1 MRIPRESIICAYK
14 AGVEAVVSLLDYANA
29 IIEDQKKR
37 IKELKNIVE
46 LQKEHINSL
55 EDRLVLDSHNSS
67 KPPST
72 DAFWKT
78 EKDRESSIGGKKKG
92 SGRKVG
98 GQKGHSGTTLCM
110 VDNPD
115 EIVPHRVVECEQ
127 CGCCLEHIEAVDH
140 ERRQVFD
147 LPVKKYIVIEHKG
160 EIKEC
165 PRCGEINRAEFP
177 EDVKS
182 PVQYGP
188 RAKATAVYLTNYQL
202 LPYERTGELFDDL
215 YSLPICQATLVN
227 ANNTC
232 ADLLE
237 EEETARKE
245 QLIKSPV
252 VHFDESG
259 FKVEGDRQWLH
270 SAGTERLTFY
280 GFHRKRGQ
288 VAMDEIN
295 ILPRFQGRA
304 IHDHWKPYFNYSCQ
318 HGLCNA
324 HHLRELAFI
333 VERYDQKWAEKMI
346 GFLLETK
353 EMVEEAQ
360 SYTYCLDE
368 KTLKKRGAKY
378 NRILREGMRANP
390 PPTDE
395 SDQPKRRGRKKQSK
409 AKNLLD
415 RLKDYKN
422 EVLAFMYDF
431 TVPFDNNLGERDI
444 RMLKVQ
450 QKISGTFRSLKGAS
464 SFCRIRGYISTA
476 KKNHAN
482 ALNAIEKVFL
492 GKPIFPQDNSSA
504 EETSERSPPT

>member
-1 MRIPRESIICAYK
+1 MSIPREAVIRAYK
-14 AGVEAVVSLLDYANA
+14 AGIEAVVSLLDYANA

-37 IKELKNIVE
+37 ISELESIIE

-55 EDRLVLDSHNSS
+55 EERLALDSHNSN

-72 DAFWKT
+72 DAFGKAG
-78 EKDRESSIGGKKKG
+78 KDKEASRGGKKKG

-98 GQKGHSGTTLCM
+98 GQKGHSGTTLRM

-115 EIVPHRVVECEQ
+115 EIIPHRVVECEY
-127 CGCCLEHIEAVDH
+127 CGCSLEHTEAIDH

-147 LPVKKYIVIEHKG
+147 LPPKKYIVIEHQG
-160 EIKEC
+160 EVKEC

-177 EDVKS
+177 EDLKS
-182 PVQYGP
+182 PVQYGA
-188 RAKATAVYLTNYQL
+188 RAKAAAVYLTNYQL
-202 LPYERTGELFDDL
+202 LPYERTGELFEDL

-227 ANNTC
+227 TNYAC

-237 EEETARKE
+237 EEEKARKE
-245 QLIKSPV
+245 ELIKSPI

-259 FKVEGDRQWLH
+259 FKVEGNRQWLH
-270 SAGTERLTFY
+270 SAGTEKLTFY
-280 GFHRKRGQ
+280 GFHRRRGK

-304 IHDHWKPYFNYSCQ
+304 IHDHWKAYFNYPCK

-324 HHLRELAFI
+324 HHLRESTFI
-333 VERYDQKWAEKMI
+333 AEQYGQKWAEKLI
-346 GFLLETK
+346 DFLLETK
-353 EMVEEAQ
+353 GMVDKARLH
-360 SYTYCLDE
+360 TDCLDE
-368 KTLKKRGAKY
+368 KTLMKRRAKY
-378 NRILREGMRANP
+378 NRILREGMRENLA
-390 PPTDE
+390 PTDE
-395 SDQPKRRGRKKQSK
+395 PNQPKRRGRKKQSK

-415 RLKDYKN
+415 RLTKHKN

-431 TVPFDNNLGERDI
+431 NVPFDNNLGERDI

-450 QKISGTFRSLKGAS
+450 QKISGTFRSVKGAS

-482 ALNAIEKVFL
+482 ALDALEKVFL
-492 GKPIFPQDNSSA
+492 NKPFFPQDYSSA
-504 EETSERSPPT
+504 EEYSERSPPI

>member
-1 MRIPRESIICAYK
+1 MSIPRKAVVRAYK
-14 AGVEAVVSLLDYANA
+14 AGVEAVASLLDYANT

-37 IKELKNIVE
+37 ILELENVIK
-46 LQKEHINSL
+46 LQKQHINSL
-55 EDRLVLDSHNSS
+55 ENRLALDSHNSS

-72 DAFWKT
+72 DAFGKT
-78 EKDRESSIGGKKKG
+78 GKDKEASRGGKKKG
-92 SGRKVG
+92 SGKKVG
-98 GQKGHSGTTLCM
+98 GQKGHSGTTLRM

-115 EIVPHRVVECEQ
+115 ETVPHRVVECEY
-127 CGCCLEHIEAVDH
+127 CGCSLEHAEAIDR

-147 LPVKKYIVIEHKG
+147 LPPKKYIVIEHQG
-160 EIKEC
+160 EVKEC
-165 PRCGEINRAEFP
+165 PRCGEINRAKFP

-182 PVQYGP
+182 PVQYGT

-202 LPYERTGELFDDL
+202 LPYERTGELLEDL

-227 ANNTC
+227 TNYAC

-237 EEETARKE
+237 EEEKARKE
-245 QLIKSPV
+245 ELVSSPV

-259 FKVEGDRQWLH
+259 FKVEGNRQWLH
-270 SAGTERLTFY
+270 SAGTEKFTFY
-280 GFHRKRGQ
+280 GFHRRRGT

-304 IHDHWKPYFNYSCQ
+304 IHDHWKAYFNYSCK

-324 HHLRELAFI
+324 HHLRELTFI
-333 VERYDQKWAEKMI
+333 SEQHGQKWAEKLI
-346 GFLLETK
+346 DFLLETK
-353 EMVEEAQ
+353 EMVNKERLHTD
-360 SYTYCLDE
+360 YLDE
-368 KTLKKRGAKY
+368 KTLRKRRAKY
-378 NRILREGMRANP
+378 NRILREGILANP
-390 PPTDE
+390 SPADE
-395 SDQPKRRGRKKQSK
+395 PDQPKRRGRKKQSK

-415 RLKDYKN
+415 RLTKHKN
-422 EVLAFMYDF
+422 EVLAFMCDF

-450 QKISGTFRSLKGAS
+450 QKISGTFRSVKGAS

-482 ALNAIEKVFL
+482 ALDALAKVFL
-492 GKPIFPQDNSSA
+492 DKPIFPQDYSSA
-504 EETSERSPPT
+504 EENYERAPPT